1 VEQIRR
7 EAESPRGAAVIA
19 APRLHLSKADR
30 RNLRV
35 AAPFIL
41 PWVIG
46 FLAFTLY
53 PIVYS
58 LYLSFNSYSGFG
70 NATPVGFANYQHLAS
85 DPLFWKSLWNTL
97 YYTGLAVP
105 IGLVVAIILALAMNQ
120 KVREVAIYRAAIY
133 LPSILPLFALTFI
146 FNVLLNPRFG
156 FVNYLISLVGGP
168 TINWLGDPK
177 WTRFSVVLLAQLG
190 AGGPALIFLAALR
203 AVPGELYESA
213 ALDGAGALRRFQ
225 HITLPLITPV
235 ILYDL
240 IYGTILGVQIF
251 TPAFILVGGTSG
263 GAAYTAGPDNSLL
276 FYVFYLYKQAFQYSD
291 MGIASAMAWILFI
304 ISVVLSVVIMRWSRY
319 WVHYEVS

>member
-1 VEQIRR
+1 
-7 EAESPRGAAVIA
+7 VIA
-19 APRLHLSKADR
+19 APRFHLSKADR
-30 RNLRV
+30 RNLRT

-46 FLAFTLY
+46 FFAFTLY
-53 PIVYS
+53 PIGYS

-70 NATPVGFANYQHLAS
+70 DATPVGLANYQHLVS
-85 DPLFWKSLWNTL
+85 DPLFWKSLYNTL

-105 IGLVVAIILALAMNQ
+105 IGLVIAIVLALMMNQ
-120 KVREVAIYRAAIY
+120 RVREVAIYRAAVY

-146 FNVLLNPRFG
+146 FIVLLNPRFG
-156 FVNYLISLVGGP
+156 FVNYLLTLVGVP

-177 WTRFSVVLLAQLG
+177 WTKISIVLLAQLG

-203 AVPGELYESA
+203 AVPSELYESA
-213 ALDGAGALRRFQ
+213 SIDGAGPLRRFR
-225 HITLPLITPV
+225 HITIPLITPV

-251 TPAFILVGGTSG
+251 TPAYILVGGTSG
-263 GAAYTAGPDNSLL
+263 SAAYTAGPDNSLL
-276 FYVFYLYKQAFQYSD
+276 FYVFYLYKNAFQYSD
-291 MGIASAMAWILFI
+291 MGVASAMAWVLFV
-304 ISVVLSVVIMRWSRY
+304 ISVLLALAIMRWSRY

>member
-1 VEQIRR
+1 M
-7 EAESPRGAAVIA
+7 IA
-19 APRLHLSKADR
+19 ALRFHLTKADR
-30 RNLRV
+30 RNLRT

-53 PIVYS
+53 PIGYS

-70 NATPVGFANYQHLAS
+70 DATPVGLANYQHLAS
-85 DPLFWKSLWNTL
+85 DPLFWKSLYNTL

-105 IGLVVAIILALAMNQ
+105 IGLVVAIVLALMMNQ
-120 KVREVAIYRAAIY
+120 RVREVAIYRAAVY

-146 FNVLLNPRFG
+146 FIVLLNPRFG
-156 FVNYLISLVGGP
+156 FVNYLLTLVGVP

-177 WTRFSVVLLAQLG
+177 WTKISIVLLAQLG

-203 AVPGELYESA
+203 AVPSELYESA
-213 ALDGAGALRRFQ
+213 SIDGAGPLRRFR
-225 HITLPLITPV
+225 HITIPLITPV

-251 TPAFILVGGTSG
+251 TPAYILVGGTSG
-263 GAAYTAGPDNSLL
+263 SAAYTAGPDNSLL
-276 FYVFYLYKQAFQYSD
+276 FYVFYLYKNAFQYSD
-291 MGIASAMAWILFI
+291 MGTASAMAWILFV
-304 ISVVLSVVIMRWSRY
+304 ISVLLALAIMRWSRY